1 MNFGVLA
8 IEGEGIYY
16 SNWGVLA
23 SIYST
28 CMCIY
33 NAYECNCST

>member
-8 IEGEGIYY
+8 IEGEGIY
-16 SNWGVLA
+16 SNWVALA